1 MNNIDYY
8 ENLYY
13 QLIQRLLAE
22 QAVLHTLL
30 TN

>member
-1 MNNIDYY
+1 MKNVDYY

-22 QAVLHTLL
+22 QAILHTLL

>member
-1 MNNIDYY
+1 MKNVDYY
-8 ENLYY
+8 ENMYY